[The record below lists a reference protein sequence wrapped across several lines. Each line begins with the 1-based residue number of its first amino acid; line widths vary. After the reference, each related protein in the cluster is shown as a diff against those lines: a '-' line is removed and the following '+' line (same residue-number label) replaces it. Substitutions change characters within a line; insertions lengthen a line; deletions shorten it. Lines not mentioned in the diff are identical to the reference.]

1 FKEEAAL
8 DVHGDISMI
17 VVACAYTLVC
27 MMVDRD
33 CLCACP
39 RVAYI
44 TTWAADIFVFH
55 VRVNAKYFG

>member
-1 FKEEAAL
+1 
-8 DVHGDISMI
+8 MI

-27 MMVDRD
+27 MKVDRD
-33 CLCACP
+33 CLCTCP

-44 TTWAADIFVFH
+44 TTWAADISVFH